1 MTYAN
6 RVTRTHIDTWNER
19 ALPDGSIPVGFVAV
33 LRGSLLPISI
43 WLGVA
48 AFTFFAYNPIATL
61 IEGGLFLASF
71 LFSFN
76 RRRKSHSIKCSTY
89 GAVGGVFKESMAG
102 F

>member
-1 MTYAN
+1 MTYKN
-6 RVTRTHIDTWNER
+6 CVTRDHIDVWNER
-19 ALPDGSIPVGFVAV
+19 ALPDGSIPVRFTAV

-48 AFTFFAYNPIATL
+48 AFTFFVYNPVVTA
-61 IEGGLFLASF
+61 IEGGLFLVFF

-76 RRRKSHSIKCSTY
+76 RRRKSHSMKCSTY
-89 GAVGGVFKESMAG
+89 GAVGGIFKQSMAG

>member
-1 MTYAN
+1 MTYEN
-6 RVTRTHIDTWNER
+6 CVTRTHITAWNER
-19 ALPDGSIPVGFVAV
+19 ALPTGLIPVRFVAV

-48 AFTFFAYNPIATL
+48 AFTFFVYNPVVTL
-61 IEGGLFLASF
+61 IEGGLFLACF

-76 RRRKSHSIKCSTY
+76 RRRKSHSMKCSTY

>member
-1 MTYAN
+1 M
-6 RVTRTHIDTWNER
+6 TRTHIDVWNER
-19 ALPDGSIPVGFVAV
+19 ALPDGSIPMRFVTV
-33 LRGSLLPISI
+33 LRGSLLPLSI

-48 AFTFFAYNPIATL
+48 AFTFFVYNPVVTL

-76 RRRKSHSIKCSTY
+76 RRRRSHSAKCSTC
-89 GAVGGVFKESMAG
+89 GAVGGVFKQSMAG